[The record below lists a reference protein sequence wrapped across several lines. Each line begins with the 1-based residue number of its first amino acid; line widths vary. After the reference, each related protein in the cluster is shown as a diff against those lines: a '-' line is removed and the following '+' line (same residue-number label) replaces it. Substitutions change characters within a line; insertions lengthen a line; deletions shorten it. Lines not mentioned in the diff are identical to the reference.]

1 MTILYRLPICSDP
14 GSAISTCA
22 ATCCCSPEPLALYRH
37 LTRDLEE
44 MQEGAKG
51 AFDPKMLLIQTQ
63 LESTQRELSALQ
75 VLIILIYYNISFVS

>member
-1 MTILYRLPICSDP
+1 
-14 GSAISTCA
+14 
-22 ATCCCSPEPLALYRH
+22 
-37 LTRDLEE
+37 